1 MIRVHPCLISV
12 LGSPSGSIAEVN
24 ARQSLVA
31 FFHARPHLRNDLVGA
46 LRDLED
52 ATRIVQKFLLGRG
65 DASDLSAMSA
75 CISIWAAI
83 RSRIELEKVMEG
95 KERDGLVA
103 EEWGS
108 LDALLSRMNDFSALQ
123 SRIGMAL
130 QGLRAEADDAE
141 ELDEMDTDNVIPPN
155 QDGAEGDL
163 KWQVGNNWTFSPE

>member
-1 MIRVHPCLISV
+1 M
-12 LGSPSGSIAEVN
+12 
-24 ARQSLVA
+24 
-31 FFHARPHLRNDLVGA
+31 VGA

-141 ELDEMDTDNVIPPN
+141 ELDEMDTDNAIPPN